1 MNIGDAIPVN
11 ANAVKRAALTGFV
24 MLVIGTVVGE
34 IADAPVVA
42 GSSVLAAMLVAG
54 LVAGFA
60 APDEPLTN
68 GMLSAELAWIA
79 WIPVRIIIWQVHPN
93 GHELITGDD
102 PALPIGG
109 MFLTAVFAG
118 GIGMLGSMAG
128 GRWARRRGARGGAGS
143 GGTADG
149 ARS

>member
-11 ANAVKRAALTGFV
+11 TIAVKRAAPTGFAI
-24 MLVIGTVVGE
+24 LVVGAVVGE
-34 IADAPVVA
+34 IADASVVT

-54 LVAGFA
+54 LIAGFA

-79 WIPVRIIIWQVHPN
+79 WIPVRIMIWQVHPN
-93 GHELITGDD
+93 GRELITGDN

-118 GIGMLGSMAG
+118 GLGMLGAMAG

-143 GGTADG
+143 SGTADG